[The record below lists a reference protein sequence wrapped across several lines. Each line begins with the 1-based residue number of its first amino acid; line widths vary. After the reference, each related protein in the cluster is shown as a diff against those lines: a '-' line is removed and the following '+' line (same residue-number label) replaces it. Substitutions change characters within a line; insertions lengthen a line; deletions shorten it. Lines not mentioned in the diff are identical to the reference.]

1 MGIDETPMLINQEVK
16 GQLAKLL
23 ATENLTIEHRKVSTA
38 YFDVEKRILCL
49 PIWKLSLIHI
59 SEPTRPY

>member
-23 ATENLTIEHRKVSTA
+23 CNREPTIEHRKVTTA

-49 PIWKLSLIHI
+49 L
-59 SEPTRPY
+59 EVCF